1 MNGRILRKYWR
12 SKLFMLPPLFIS
24 IYDGV
29 DGAAKAFLY
38 TIGILIAV
46 SAFLWLICRKAKRG
60 FYAQEGI
67 VCVGLGW
74 IFLSLFGALPF
85 FISGRNTVLHR
96 RVFEMVSG
104 FTTTGASIV
113 PVVEDL
119 SRRNFILAKLQPLAR
134 RNGCACIFACHCPV

>member
-1 MNGRILRKYWR
+1 MNYKMMGRIFAEILA
-12 SKLFMLPPLFIS
+12 LEAFFMLPPLFIS

-29 DGAAKAFLY
+29 DVAAKAFLY

-74 IFLSLFGALPF
+74 IFFKSFRCIALFY
-85 FISGRNTVLHR
+85 IGRNTVLHR
-96 RVFEMVSG
+96 RVF
-104 FTTTGASIV
+104 
-113 PVVEDL
+113 
-119 SRRNFILAKLQPLAR
+119 
-134 RNGCACIFACHCPV
+134 

>member
-1 MNGRILRKYWR
+1 MNYKMMGRIFAEILA
-12 SKLFMLPPLFIS
+12 LEAFFMLPPLFIS
-24 IYDGV
+24 VYDGV
-29 DGAAKAFLY
+29 DVAAKAFLY

-85 FISGRNTVLHR
+85 FISGEIPFYIDAFLRWFRVLQR
-96 RVFEMVSG
+96 
-104 FTTTGASIV
+104 
-113 PVVEDL
+113 PV
-119 SRRNFILAKLQPLAR
+119 RQ
-134 RNGCACIFACHCPV
+134 